1 MVSRISGMPSKRL
14 SCMIQLKQSW
24 PMLPSQTMVTVNP
37 AAKGAF
43 GIVEVHAAQILKADD
58 TVEVGKGLLAGF
70 GAPQVVAGGKG
81 VAGIDADA
89 DTGFIFHAIDDGR
102 EMLELKAEVAALA
115 GGVFDHGGDAFGLGQ
130 RDIDRFG
137 DARQALL
144 LRDLLQMAA
153 GVEVEQRQPQ
163 LLAAGH
169 LIDEGITGFFQRFF
183 HRMAEV
189 NQVAVVRQDLPGA
202 KVILFTGGFEFG
214 DGLVAERRGAPLALV
229 FGEEGE
235 GGCFDFGG
243 ANGGIGQST

>member
-1 MVSRISGMPSKRL
+1 MANVAFAKA
-14 SCMIQLKQSW
+14 
-24 PMLPSQTMVTVNP
+24 MVTVNA
-37 AAKGAF
+37 AAKRTL
-43 GIVEVHAAQILKADD
+43 GIIQVHAAQILEADD
-58 TVEVGKGLLAGF
+58 TLEVGKGLLAGF
-70 GAPQVVAGGKG
+70 GAAQVIAGSER

-89 DTGFIFHAIDDGR
+89 DAGFIFHAVDNRR
-102 EMLELKAEVAALA
+102 EVLELKAEVAALA
-115 GGVFDHGGDAFGLGQ
+115 GGVFDHRGDAFGLRQ

-137 DARQALL
+137 DARQARL
-144 LRDLLQMAA
+144 LRDLLQMTA

-169 LIDEGITGFFQRFF
+169 LINEGITGFFQRLF

-202 KVILFTGGFEFG
+202 KVILFAGGFEFG
-214 DGLVAERRGAPLALV
+214 DGFVVERRGAPLALV

>member
-1 MVSRISGMPSKRL
+1 M
-14 SCMIQLKQSW
+14 
-24 PMLPSQTMVTVNP
+24 
-37 AAKGAF
+37 
-43 GIVEVHAAQILKADD
+43 
-58 TVEVGKGLLAGF
+58 
-70 GAPQVVAGGKG
+70 
-81 VAGIDADA
+81 AGIDADA
-89 DTGFIFHAIDDGR
+89 DAGFIFHAVDDGR
-102 EMLELKAEVAALA
+102 EVLELKAEVAALA
-115 GGVFDHGGDAFGLGQ
+115 SGVFDHRSNAFGLRQ
-130 RDIDRFG
+130 CDIDRFG

-169 LIDEGITGFFQRFF
+169 FINEGITGFFQRFF
-183 HRMAEV
+183 HRVAEV
-189 NQVAVVRQDLPGA
+189 NQVAVVRQDLPRA

-229 FGEEGE
+229 LGEEGE